1 MILFGEKL
9 LSSIP
14 REEEQ
19 WFRRLPGTHF
29 LFLLLLRQEERDPI
43 LSSLRLLFDKNREQN
58 HRCLSPPLLLFL
70 TGREGEAG
78 AEVKKEGK
86 EGEKE
91 REKKVAPLDLILV
104 LVLLVAPLP
113 RHLLILPD
121 QDHDLLLRL
130 PIIRGREEEEEDEE
144 TTMMN
149 EREVALVL
157 VLLPMITKEA
167 KEPIIRVLTPTL
179 TLLLL
184 FLAPN
189 DMPE

>member
-29 LFLLLLRQEERDPI
+29 LFLILFLLLLRQEERDPI

-78 AEVKKEGK
+78 VEVKKEGK
-86 EGEKE
+86 E
-91 REKKVAPLDLILV
+91 
-104 LVLLVAPLP
+104 
-113 RHLLILPD
+113 
-121 QDHDLLLRL
+121 
-130 PIIRGREEEEEDEE
+130 
-144 TTMMN
+144 
-149 EREVALVL
+149 
-157 VLLPMITKEA
+157 
-167 KEPIIRVLTPTL
+167 
-179 TLLLL
+179 
-184 FLAPN
+184 
-189 DMPE
+189 